1 MYILAE
7 CRLSD
12 SFTFI
17 VPIVTR
23 NVTLEKEILI
33 SMRLLSGYIK
43 VICYK

>member
-7 CRLSD
+7 SGLSD

-17 VPIVTR
+17 VSIVAR

-33 SMRLLSGYIK
+33 SMRLLCGYIK